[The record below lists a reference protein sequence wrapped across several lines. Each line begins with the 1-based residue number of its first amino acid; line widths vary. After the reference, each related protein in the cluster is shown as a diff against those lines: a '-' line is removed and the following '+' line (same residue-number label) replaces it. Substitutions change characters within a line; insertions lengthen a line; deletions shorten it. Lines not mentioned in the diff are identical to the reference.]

1 MLEGVVGSVALF
13 CVYPGLGGAD
23 TGRNPADEPA
33 RDPGLDDCLE
43 EGTGGYSMALDLCPN
58 LA

>member
-33 RDPGLDDCLE
+33 RDPGLDDCLDD
-43 EGTGGYSMALDLCPN
+43 GTGG
-58 LA
+58 